1 MKKEYNNMNE
11 QRDGSNLNL
20 MDENQEVS
28 EPIKQINHV
37 KFVYGKE
44 NREVLV

>member
-1 MKKEYNNMNE
+1 MNE
-11 QRDGSNLNL
+11 QQDGSNLNL

-28 EPIKQINHV
+28 EPIKQNNHV
-37 KFVYGKE
+37 EFVYGKE